1 MYFQGFLLDTYFL
14 RMYDLKCFFS
24 FIWEARENEKR
35 LFGNGLGPRRREWIK
50 WIYFKSKIMKF
61 QINNF
66 KMSRRE
72 ASRHFEIIYEKFHNF
87 WCEIN
92 SFNSFSSSRAQS
104 ISKKSNFNFRVLLDE
119 RMDLTYPN
127 IGVLAF
133 LTNFGYFVFKQD

>member
-1 MYFQGFLLDTYFL
+1 MD
-14 RMYDLKCFFS
+14 
-24 FIWEARENEKR
+24 WAREDENE
-35 LFGNGLGPRRREWIK
+35 LNEFISNQ
-50 WIYFKSKIMKF
+50 KIMKF

-133 LTNFGYFVFKQD
+133 LTNFWLFSFTKIKPLCLLSKQISQFFHFLFERCSEQTYFLLYKK